1 MNMVHVDG
9 INKGDILL
17 YAISTCGWCKKT
29 KKLLNKLGVKYSYI
43 DVDLLNKGEKD
54 KIEEEVKRWNPK
66 CNYPTMVINDKK
78 CIVGFKEEEVREV
91 LQL

>member
-78 CIVGFKEEEVREV
+78 CIVGFKEEAVREV